1 MAALGLVWR
10 LLLLLGFIQM
20 LLLLSPIDC
29 LDPDLQRAIHI
40 CATFRLLFDHV
51 FHLLR
56 QSIDLL
62 QPYGDF
68 VQSHVSLILRLL
80 QHLDELLWD
89 LISIA
94 QVLETS
100 EHLLK
105 RKAGLA
111 GIVGIATDVFVAAL
125 VGVVAIWRDFVV
137 VPVRV
142 NVSF

>member
-10 LLLLLGFIQM
+10 L
-20 LLLLSPIDC
+20 
-29 LDPDLQRAIHI
+29 
-40 CATFRLLFDHV
+40 
-51 FHLLR
+51 
-56 QSIDLL
+56 
-62 QPYGDF
+62 
-68 VQSHVSLILRLL
+68 LL